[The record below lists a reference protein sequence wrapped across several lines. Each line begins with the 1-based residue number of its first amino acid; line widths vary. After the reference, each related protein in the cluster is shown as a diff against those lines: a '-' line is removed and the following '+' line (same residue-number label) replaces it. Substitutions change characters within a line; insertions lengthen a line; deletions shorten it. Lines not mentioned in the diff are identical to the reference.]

1 MKTNNTSRYV
11 AKARREKE
19 IPHHPDKSIE
29 RLTYISSDLIPQANI
44 FVGIETTTGDR
55 VSDVEFHT
63 HDVDEFYCLLGG
75 VTEEIQV
82 EDEKFTATA
91 PASVYFPAGKRHR
104 SIRVHGDGKIIV
116 ILLKPKYDT
125 KD

>member
-1 MKTNNTSRYV
+1 MGKNNASRYV
-11 AKARREKE
+11 GKARREKE

-55 VSDVEFHT
+55 ESDVEFHT
-63 HDVDEFYCLLGG
+63 HDVDEFYCLLDG
-75 VTEEIQV
+75 VTEEIQI
-82 EDEKFTATA
+82 EDETFTVTA

-104 SIRVHGDGKIIV
+104 SIKVHGTGKIIV

-125 KD
+125 ED